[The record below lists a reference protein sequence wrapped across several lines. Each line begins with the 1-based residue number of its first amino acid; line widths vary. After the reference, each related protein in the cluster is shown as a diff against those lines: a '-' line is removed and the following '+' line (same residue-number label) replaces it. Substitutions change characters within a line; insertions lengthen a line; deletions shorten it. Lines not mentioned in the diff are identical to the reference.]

1 MTAGKLLHTFT
12 SHNGPVGALAFNP
25 NEFLLAS
32 GSDDRTVRVGVWY
45 SGCVP
50 RRHTPCDLFLQV
62 KLWDLERFVLA
73 STAPFDTQKIRHLQ
87 FTPDGGAVLSATVD
101 SLRVS
106 VLLLSTAPPRTL
118 SRHRSFTTG
127 D

>member
-1 MTAGKLLHTFT
+1 MWV
-12 SHNGPVGALAFNP
+12 SGA
-25 NEFLLAS
+25 
-32 GSDDRTVRVGVWY
+32 VGV
-45 SGCVP
+45 CHAVN
-50 RRHTPCDLFLQV
+50 TPCDLFLQV